1 MESNDSIKRR
11 IKRNQMQRN
20 LRKSEIAV
28 KRFFALVRFVI
39 ILSIIFVT
47 YKLVHSSHWYV
58 NKDVFKS
65 PNNQYL
71 KILGNDITPDYKIL
85 NAIRKTELPQRP
97 IYLIKTKDM
106 EKEILRIEPIKRV
119 YIRRFW
125 WPGRFNIFVEER
137 KPILVISPS
146 EKVAP
151 IAFFAEGGKLIGRE
165 YLPLSKKYHPT
176 LVLTY
181 GNKGD
186 DYRHWNE
193 SKIKMFDK
201 LSKNLTAYS
210 GEKVQ
215 YIDIRNPHDAYA
227 QLTTV
232 KLRLGELDTTV
243 FKRIQS
249 ISSILPQIRS
259 FNKKI
264 KYVDLRWEDSNYLK
278 LEDNQPAEKTEEKKE

>member
-20 LRKSEIAV
+20 LRKSELSV
-28 KRFFALVRFVI
+28 KRFFALLRFLI
-39 ILSIIFVT
+39 ILFIIFLT
-47 YKLVHSSHWYV
+47 YKLIYSSHWYV
-58 NKDVFKS
+58 NPAVFKS
-65 PNNQYL
+65 PNNEYL

-85 NAIRKTELPQRP
+85 NALRKTELPKKP
-97 IYLIKTKDM
+97 IYLIQTKNM

-125 WPGRFNIFVEER
+125 WPGRFTVFVEER

-151 IAFFAEGGKLIGRE
+151 IAFFTEGGKLIGRE
-165 YLPLSKKYHPT
+165 YLPLSNKYNPI
-176 LVLTY
+176 LILTY
-181 GNKGD
+181 GNKGE
-186 DYRHWNE
+186 DYRKWNE
-193 SKIKMFDK
+193 SKIKMYEK
-201 LSKNLTAYS
+201 LAKSLSAYS

-232 KLRLGELDTTV
+232 KLRLGELDPSV

-278 LEDNQPAEKTEEKKE
+278 LEENQPAEKKVD